1 MKLSL
6 DLSKFTSFLLIL
18 HNSLSRNF
26 PESPA
31 FTLKILKV
39 LFANGKV
46 LSQSFELGS
55 LISELV

>member
-1 MKLSL
+1 MKLPL
-6 DLSKFTSFLLIL
+6 DLSKFASLLLIL
-18 HNSLSRNF
+18 HNSFSRNF

-46 LSQSFELGS
+46 LSQSLELGS